1 MDYIPSVFSVLTYT
15 SNWNVSTEYT
25 HTVSTE
31 KATSDPNTTTAR
43 RENQAITSDIATARS
58 MEIMHY
64 DQVEFG
70 GYPSAFL
77 R

>member
-1 MDYIPSVFSVLTYT
+1 MYL
-15 SNWNVSTEYT
+15 
-25 HTVSTE
+25 HALVSTE

-43 RENQAITSDIATARS
+43 RENQAITSDLAAARS

-70 GYPSAFL
+70 GCPSAFL